1 MALKRS
7 QITLSDDEMQAFF
20 DEERVVTI
28 ATIGPNGRPHLMP
41 LWYVVDKGLIAGW
54 TFGKSQKVRNLERV
68 PQATLQI
75 EAGRDRYQELRG
87 VMLEC
92 DVEILRDQ
100 ADVEAIGLAL
110 ARRYARAAGG
120 RRRLRRGAGG
130 GAQAGAQA
138 RGAALHPDARGELG
152 PPKARRGLLRLL
164 AGPRRSSRRY
174 RRPDSSHQPVDDRS
188 RIVRI
193 RLPLRRRDTVRSRG
207 VVSCGLARPAATGD
221 CALAG
226 ADLTRSRSPGVG
238 AGGMRRPARESSPAV
253 ASAEGAAFVGLGLSL
268 AAAAERTGDIA
279 LAVLA
284 ASVHRGH
291 PVDDWAGVAGRP
303 AEPPHVQRV
312 AAGAQDGQTQQDDRE
327 RRSESGAPAPRED
340 RGPRGLARL
349 GHLVSC

>member
-110 ARRYARAAGG
+110 ARRYAG
-120 RRRLRRGAGG
+120 LP
-130 GAQAGAQA
+130 AGADVSAEARAGVLKQA
-138 RGAALHPDARGELG
+138 PKRVGLRFTPDPRGELG
-152 PPKARRGLLRLL
+152 PPKARRRLL
-164 AGPRRSSRRY
+164 TAAR
-174 RRPDSSHQPVDDRS
+174 RRPFH
-188 RIVRI
+188 
-193 RLPLRRRDTVRSRG
+193 
-207 VVSCGLARPAATGD
+207 
-221 CALAG
+221 
-226 ADLTRSRSPGVG
+226 
-238 AGGMRRPARESSPAV
+238 
-253 ASAEGAAFVGLGLSL
+253 
-268 AAAAERTGDIA
+268 
-279 LAVLA
+279 
-284 ASVHRGH
+284 
-291 PVDDWAGVAGRP
+291 
-303 AEPPHVQRV
+303 
-312 AAGAQDGQTQQDDRE
+312 AAGAALRSRPGQIR
-327 RRSESGAPAPRED
+327 AA
-340 RGPRGLARL
+340 A
-349 GHLVSC
+349 

>member
-110 ARRYARAAGG
+110 ARRYAG
-120 RRRLRRGAGG
+120 LRRA
-130 GAQAGAQA
+130 
-138 RGAALHPDARGELG
+138 PMS
-152 PPKARRGLLRLL
+152 PPRRGR
-164 AGPRRSSRRY
+164 GCSSRR
-174 RRPDSSHQPVDDRS
+174 PSAWGCASP
-188 RIVRI
+188 
-193 RLPLRRRDTVRSRG
+193 
-207 VVSCGLARPAATGD
+207 RPA
-221 CALAG
+221 
-226 ADLTRSRSPGVG
+226 
-238 AGGMRRPARESSPAV
+238 
-253 ASAEGAAFVGLGLSL
+253 
-268 AAAAERTGDIA
+268 
-279 LAVLA
+279 
-284 ASVHRGH
+284 
-291 PVDDWAGVAGRP
+291 W
-303 AEPPHVQRV
+303 
-312 AAGAQDGQTQQDDRE
+312 
-327 RRSESGAPAPRED
+327 
-340 RGPRGLARL
+340 
-349 GHLVSC
+349 